1 MEYQFIKTESAGS
14 AGVIIFNRAAEM
26 NALTTAMLQEI
37 VTAAEN
43 FDAREDV
50 RAVILRGNDQAFL
63 AGFDLKE
70 IGQRIQELPQMLDEY
85 RGLLLRL
92 RDIRKPMIAAAAGYV
107 LGIGIEILTACDI
120 VLAAD
125 NVWLGIPEAGL
136 GIIPG
141 IGLLPQTIQKIGK
154 AKAMEMFLCGRA
166 MAAEEAE
173 HCGLISRLVPLAMLA
188 DEAEKT
194 ANKIAENPELAVTAI
209 KETVKAAE
217 NPVYESG
224 IDDVMMRN
232 KIIAASDDFKNYL
245 NKLSKYKA

>member
-125 NVWLGIPEAGL
+125 NVWLGIPEAGRKCFCA
-136 GIIPG
+136 GEPW
-141 IGLLPQTIQKIGK
+141 PRKRPNT
-154 AKAMEMFLCGRA
+154 
-166 MAAEEAE
+166 
-173 HCGLISRLVPLAMLA
+173 A
-188 DEAEKT
+188 D
-194 ANKIAENPELAVTAI
+194 
-209 KETVKAAE
+209 
-217 NPVYESG
+217 
-224 IDDVMMRN
+224 
-232 KIIAASDDFKNYL
+232 
-245 NKLSKYKA
+245 